1 MTKEGGLVKASAFC
15 IFVTETDHS
24 KNARAMNLQYLSDH
38 TGHITGVF
46 IPIEEWESIRKK
58 LDLPD
63 TSKQLHRE
71 ELLEAFEEVK
81 LIREG
86 KLPKPSLTDFLNEL

>member
-1 MTKEGGLVKASAFC
+1 LP
-15 IFVTETDHS
+15 
-24 KNARAMNLQYLSDH
+24 YLSDH

-58 LDLPD
+58 LDLPN

-81 LIREG
+81 RIRKG
-86 KLPKPSLTDFLNEL
+86 KLPKPSLSDFLNEL

>member
-1 MTKEGGLVKASAFC
+1 
-15 IFVTETDHS
+15 
-24 KNARAMNLQYLSDH
+24 MNLQYLSDH

-86 KLPKPSLTDFLNEL
+86 KLPKPSLTDFLNELWYNKYKNLNRSSNF